1 MKINYSSAGFTS
13 PTEASFPAAAVG
25 CTTAE
30 VSASAG
36 MLEAP
41 VVPGPELPEPEFVE
55 LAFVAAET
63 PGPETGIAWFDM
75 PAL

>member
-1 MKINYSSAGFTS
+1 MKTNYSSAGFTS
-13 PTEASFPAAAVG
+13 PTEASFPAATVG

-41 VVPGPELPEPEFVE
+41 VVPGPELPEPEFVVP
-55 LAFVAAET
+55 AFDVEEA
-63 PGPETGIAWFDM
+63 PGPATGTALLDM